1 MIKGCKHMA
10 TVQYLQRNHP
20 MIGRHPQDG
29 ASLIMVLLIL
39 VVVSLLGVG
48 GAQIALMSE
57 RGARNDRDQQMAW
70 QAAEAG
76 LIDAEND
83 IYNPAVASTRRAVF
97 DGKSIAD
104 FPSSGCG
111 TSGNA
116 LGLCAAVSAGKP
128 AWLTV
133 DFTVTSSSA
142 ATTAFGTFTSAN
154 FESGGAGIQP
164 AQAPRY
170 IIEPVTSQT
179 GDAANPEQEVL
190 YRVTSMGFGPRADI
204 QSVVQMLY
212 RL

>member
-1 MIKGCKHMA
+1 MA
-10 TVQYLQRNHP
+10 ATPYIQQAQHP
-20 MIGRHPQDG
+20 PHLITQSG

-39 VVVSLLGVG
+39 VVVSMLGIG

-83 IYNPAVASTRRAVF
+83 IWNPAVTSTRRVVF
-97 DGKSIAD
+97 DGKSVAD

-116 LGLCAAVSAGKP
+116 RGLCAAVSSGKP
-128 AWLTV
+128 AWLTA
-133 DFTVTSSSA
+133 DFTVTSSGA
-142 ATTAFGTFTSAN
+142 ATTAFGTFTSAS

-164 AQAPRY
+164 AQVPRY
-170 IIEPVTSQT
+170 IIEPVISQT

-204 QSVVQMLY
+204 QSVVQMLF
-212 RL
+212 RI